1 MKRSSIAHMNC
12 SIARSLEL
20 LGEWWTLMIVR
31 DVFLGLVRFDRI
43 REDLGIS
50 RNILSDR
57 LATLVAHGILDRA
70 PYRARPVRY
79 EYRLTDKGRDL
90 LSVLLAFMRWGDRW
104 LAGEGGPPMRVM
116 HRGCRHEA
124 GPVLACAHCG
134 ATIGTTDVALT
145 KGPGWR
151 DPVPAPRR
159 ARRASRAR
167 RPARGRA

>member
-12 SIARSLEL
+12 SIARSLEF

-31 DVFLGLVRFDRI
+31 DVFLGLARFDQI
-43 REDLGIS
+43 RADLGIS

-57 LATLVAHGILDRA
+57 LATLVEHGILRRT
-70 PYRARPVRY
+70 PYREAPVRY
-79 EYRLTDKGRDL
+79 EYHLTDKGRDL
-90 LSVLLAFMRWGDRW
+90 MPVLLAFMRWGDRW
-104 LAGEGGPPMRVM
+104 LAGRNGPPMRVM

-134 ATIGTTDVALT
+134 ATIGTADVALT

-151 DPVPAPRR
+151 DPARPPRRSPSARAPRH
-159 ARRASRAR
+159 
-167 RPARGRA
+167 GRA